1 LSTTEKPD
9 PARAA
14 LFLAQLVTDA
24 EAKRRV
30 GLSDEEFLAEQKRK
44 GRDLSQTPSAE
55 EFLERVKVLAARRD
69 EAATA
74 PAVPD
79 TRPTAPVRAMP
90 QRRRLVWLLAAA
102 AIPVAV
108 VVSLSQ
114 GPEIV
119 GHFHPD
125 PHEHPRELAE
135 KLRDDAIGI
144 CEQGGWGACKSKLDE
159 AARLDPA
166 GESEPRVQKA
176 RAEIESAERPGPKGS
191 EGPGK

>member
-1 LSTTEKPD
+1 LSTTDKPD

-30 GLSDEEFLAEQKRK
+30 GFSDEEFLAEQKRK

-55 EFLERVKVLAARRD
+55 EFLERVKVLAARRE

-74 PAVPD
+74 PEVPD
-79 TRPTAPVRAMP
+79 TKPTAPVRP
-90 QRRRLVWLLAAA
+90 LPRRRRPVWLLAAA
-102 AIPVAV
+102 AGAVAV

-119 GHFHPD
+119 AHFHPD
-125 PHEHPRELAE
+125 PYVLAK
-135 KLRDDAIGI
+135 KLRDDAIRT
-144 CEQGGWGACKSKLDE
+144 CEQGGWDACKGKLDE
-159 AARLDPA
+159 AARLDPT

-176 RAEIESAERPGPKGS
+176 RAEIERAEHPGPKGS